1 MQSVVEQVEMGI
13 AKLEPLL
20 IVLVLGVLLLFV
32 LWLLMTVLCRLYA
45 KYFGRRD
52 KYSAIEIAR

>member
-1 MQSVVEQVEMGI
+1 MGI

-45 KYFGRRD
+45 KCFGERD
-52 KYSAIEIAR
+52 RYSAIEIAR